1 MPNDRAFRDRLP
13 AHQGGRQVRVDG
25 QPVGAACSLSGLAE
39 IMRRAG
45 GRAGGLGWAGMDE
58 IDVADSPVI
67 EWHGG
72 GPEVW

>member
-1 MPNDRAFRDRLP
+1 M
-13 AHQGGRQVRVDG
+13 RVDG
-25 QPVGAACSLSGLAE
+25 QNVEAACSLRGLAE
-39 IMRRAG
+39 IMRRP
-45 GRAGGLGWAGMDE
+45 GWAGMDE

>member
-1 MPNDRAFRDRLP
+1 MTERSVTVCPP
-13 AHQGGRQVRVDG
+13 VKGEGRQVRVDG
-25 QPVGAACSLSGLAE
+25 EPVGVASSLRGLAE

-45 GRAGGLGWAGMDE
+45 WVGLDE

-67 EWHGG
+67 EWYGG

>member
-1 MPNDRAFRDRLP
+1 MTERSVIVCPP
-13 AHQGGRQVRVDG
+13 VKGEGRQVRVDG
-25 QPVGAACSLSGLAE
+25 EPVGAACGLRGLAE

-45 GRAGGLGWAGMDE
+45 WAGRDE

>member
-1 MPNDRAFRDRLP
+1 MTERSVVVSPLVK
-13 AHQGGRQVRVDG
+13 GEGRQVCVDG
-25 QPVGAACSLSGLAE
+25 ESMGAAFSLRGLAE

-45 GRAGGLGWAGMDE
+45 WTDVDE

-72 GPEVW
+72 GPEVWSRQG

>member
-1 MPNDRAFRDRLP
+1 MTERSVIVCPP
-13 AHQGGRQVRVDG
+13 VKGEGRQVRVDG
-25 QPVGAACSLSGLAE
+25 EPAGAACSLRGLAE

-45 GRAGGLGWAGMDE
+45 WVDMDE

>member
-1 MPNDRAFRDRLP
+1 MC
-13 AHQGGRQVRVDG
+13 VDG
-25 QPVGAACSLSGLAE
+25 ESMGAAFSLRELAE

-45 GRAGGLGWAGMDE
+45 WTDVDE

-72 GPEVW
+72 GPEVWSRQG

>member
-1 MPNDRAFRDRLP
+1 MTERSVIVYPP
-13 AHQGGRQVRVDG
+13 VKGEGRQVRVD
-25 QPVGAACSLSGLAE
+25 QTSVGTACSLRDLAE

-45 GRAGGLGWAGMDE
+45 WAGVDE
-58 IDVADSPVI
+58 IDVANSPVI

>member
-1 MPNDRAFRDRLP
+1 M
-13 AHQGGRQVRVDG
+13 RVDG

-45 GRAGGLGWAGMDE
+45 GRAGWAGMDE